1 MAKDIQIAFAPEHA
15 GKSKDDL
22 AKFIEA
28 KADEYS
34 RLMVTS
40 TDWKVQGPLHAS
52 EKALITGFLA
62 AALTGKL
69 DNI

>member
-1 MAKDIQIAFAPEHA
+1 MAKDIRITFAPEYES
-15 GKSKDDL
+15 KSKDEL
-22 AKFIEA
+22 SKFIEA
-28 KADEYS
+28 KAEEYS

-40 TDWKVQGPLHAS
+40 TDWKVRGPLHSS
-52 EKALITGFLA
+52 EKALIMGFLA